1 MKNKQTDLN
10 DHLFMQM
17 ERLNEEGL
25 SSEKLNFEIE
35 RAKGMTMIAKEIIAN
50 QKLALDAQELL
61 NNGDINQKPGII
73 PMFKGIKNASQI
85 HN

>member
-35 RAKGMTMIAKEIIAN
+35 RAKSMAMIAKEIIAN

-61 NNGDINQKPGII
+61 NNGDIN
-73 PMFKGIKNASQI
+73 
-85 HN
+85 